1 MPNCIENTSGVI
13 KKTPD
18 WIETLQVWQKH
29 QILYTPYVSPDCIEN
44 TSGVTGTSA
53 TATPASLFIQEM
65 RWESVLACSFS
76 RGHPIRIFGKKL
88 GFCPN
93 WPDFLGGW
101 EQCPILL
108 LPPNYRY
115 QYICQL
121 FWNTQVG
128 EYSQDCPRGYSWNL
142 YRRRCVLKFTSG
154 WSYDECIFG
163 KVNLR
168 CVIIGSLVCTQKCL
182 PRL

>member
-1 MPNCIENTSGVI
+1 M
-13 KKTPD
+13 
-18 WIETLQVWQKH
+18 WQKH
-29 QILYTPYVSPDCIEN
+29 QILYTPYVSPDCTKK

-76 RGHPIRIFGKKL
+76 REPPIRIFGKKVGIL
-88 GFCPN
+88 SRLAGFFRRVRTVSNPA
-93 WPDFLGGW
+93 PSTKL
-101 EQCPILL
+101 PIS
-108 LPPNYRY
+108 
-115 QYICQL
+115 ICQL
-121 FWNTQVG
+121 FWNAQVG